1 MKFGRRT
8 KLLIEPPS
16 VATGDIA
23 FNLIV
28 FFLVCASVT
37 PDTGRKQDVPRAEPK
52 KDEKEQSK
60 PIEVRLTRSTVF
72 INGNVVAMEQL
83 EQRLSSAIREKDGS
97 AREIAAMPDSSKI
110 VVVST
115 KDNKDTP
122 YHHWIAVTSTIARVG
137 GIVTLQLEEDR
148 EVAVE

>member
-1 MKFGRRT
+1 MNMRRRT

-28 FFLVCASVT
+28 FFLVCASSS
-37 PDTGRKQDVPRAEPK
+37 PSTGRKQDIPRAEQTA
-52 KDEKEQSK
+52 EKSEQAN
-60 PIEVRLTRSTVF
+60 PVEVRLTRGAIF
-72 INGNVVAMEQL
+72 INGNVVTTEQF
-83 EQRLSSAIREKDGS
+83 EQKLAAAIQEREGS
-97 AREIAAMPDSSKI
+97 GREIASLPEASRI

-122 YHHWIAVTSTIARVG
+122 YHHWIAVTTNIARVG
-137 GIVTLQLEEDR
+137 GIVTLQMEEDR
-148 EVAVE
+148 EVTTD